1 MGRKSKYTIEEK
13 VQAVQDYK
21 TGKRGTSQI
30 CNDLGLCKSS
40 RHLRYW
46 VHQYDKYGEIA
57 FLPKKSNKAYTK
69 EFKEIVV
76 QEYLD
81 GEGSLEDLAIKYDIP
96 SSETLRKWIIS
107 YNSHEEEMYS
117 LKKYDS
123 LEELR
128 EDIIQYIYFYNYER
142 LQERFDDRTPM
153 AVRNAALT
161 AENVTQYPI
170 KENRR
175 IQKYYAN
182 LKSKQEQYSIA

>member
-30 CNDLGLCKSS
+30 CNDLGLCKSG

-76 QEYLD
+76 QEYLN

-107 YNSHEEEMYS
+107 
-117 LKKYDS
+117 
-123 LEELR
+123 
-128 EDIIQYIYFYNYER
+128 IIVMKN
-142 LQERFDDRTPM
+142 
-153 AVRNAALT
+153 
-161 AENVTQYPI
+161 
-170 KENRR
+170 
-175 IQKYYAN
+175 
-182 LKSKQEQYSIA
+182 